1 MIRRICSAG
10 FYHDGDKRDHMSV
23 SGLDVALI
31 VIGGVNTDI
40 TALGVDRILSPGE
53 LTRSG
58 RLLIGPGGKSCN
70 LARMAAPLLAPRGVF
85 MIARTCRDPYGLWQ
99 VPLQAL
105 RDAGVNTDFVKEI
118 DFEGTGEYPGVALI
132 PVDKE
137 GENQIYCLP
146 GINDS
151 FQPGDIEDASSLFD
165 TTGDTGMLALT
176 LEMPL
181 DTAVH
186 AARKAVSSGMK
197 VVLDP
202 GGMDALSDYGELLGL
217 GLFILAPNEHEAGML
232 TGIGVEDMDSAREAA
247 RSLMDHG
254 IENVV
259 LTHGEKGAYVFGMEG
274 EAHIPA
280 RRMRDADVAD
290 ATGCGDQVTAVL
302 CAEILRGKGVMEAS
316 ELAVLAGTMQ
326 YHRPG
331 IDPVT
336 RYELERTMG
345 GGD

>member
-1 MIRRICSAG
+1 
-10 FYHDGDKRDHMSV
+10 MSG
-23 SGLDVALI
+23 SDVGLI
-31 VIGGVNTDI
+31 VIGGLNTDI
-40 TALGVDRILSPGE
+40 TALGVQKLLSPGE

-70 LARMAAPLLAPRGVF
+70 LARMAAPLVAPHEVF
-85 MIARTCRDPYGLWQ
+85 MIARTSRDPHGLWR

-105 RDAGVNTDFVKEI
+105 RDAGVNTDFVKAV
-118 DFEGTGEYPGVALI
+118 DFEEAGQYPGVALI
-132 PVDKE
+132 PVNKE

-151 FQPGDIEDASSLFD
+151 FLPRDIENAASLFEA
-165 TTGDTGMLALT
+165 TGAAGMLALT

-186 AARKAVSSGMK
+186 AVRKAVSSGMR

-202 GGMDALSDYGELLGL
+202 GGMDAASDYLELLGL
-217 GLFILAPNEHEAGML
+217 DLFLLAPNEHEAGML
-232 TGIGVEDMDSAREAA
+232 TGIDVEDMDSARAAA
-247 RSLMDHG
+247 RRLMDHG
-254 IENVV
+254 ITNIV
-259 LTHGEKGAYVFGMEG
+259 LTHGGKGAYVFTREE

-280 RRMRDADVAD
+280 RQIHEVDVAD

-302 CAEILRGKGVMEAS
+302 CAEILKGKSVMKAS
-316 ELAVLAGTMQ
+316 ELAVRAGTLQ

-331 IDPVT
+331 IRPLT
-336 RYELERTMG
+336 REELEAVRG
-345 GGD
+345 EGA

>member
-1 MIRRICSAG
+1 MRVR
-10 FYHDGDKRDHMSV
+10 
-23 SGLDVALI
+23 GLDVALI

-40 TALGVDRILSPGE
+40 VALGVDRLLTPGE

-70 LARMAAPLLAPRGVF
+70 LARMAAPMLAPRGVF

-105 RDAGVNTDFVKEI
+105 REAGVNTDFVKEV
-118 DFEGTGEYPGVALI
+118 DFRVAGEYPGMALI
-132 PVDKE
+132 PVDGE

-165 TTGDTGMLALT
+165 AAGGAGMLALT

-186 AARKAVSSGMK
+186 AVRKAVSLGMK

-202 GGMDALSDYGELLGL
+202 GGMDASSDYEELLGL
-217 GLFILAPNEHEAGML
+217 GLFLLAPNEHEAGML
-232 TGIGVEDMDSAREAA
+232 TGIDVEDMDSAREAA
-247 RSLMDHG
+247 RRLMVRG
-254 IENVV
+254 IANVV
-259 LTHGEKGAYVFGMEG
+259 LTHGGKGAYVFTVEG
-274 EAHIPA
+274 EAHVPVKE
-280 RRMRDADVAD
+280 MREADVAD

-302 CAEILRGKGVMEAS
+302 CAGILAGRSVTEAA

-326 YHRPG
+326 YQRPG
-331 IDPVT
+331 IVPVT
-336 RYELERTMG
+336 RDELEEALG
-345 GGD
+345 GGDRS